1 MVMKDIIF
9 HSLFLVV
16 VIVVVEVVVVDAVN
30 EVVTV
35 EVFSFVS
42 LLPLTVIVV
51 IVFPSGDT
59 TVLDFENSF
68 LFISFLLFNYLEA
81 HRI

>member
-59 TVLDFENSF
+59 TVLDCENSF
-68 LFISFLLFNYLEA
+68 LFIFSLLFYYFETYC
-81 HRI
+81 I